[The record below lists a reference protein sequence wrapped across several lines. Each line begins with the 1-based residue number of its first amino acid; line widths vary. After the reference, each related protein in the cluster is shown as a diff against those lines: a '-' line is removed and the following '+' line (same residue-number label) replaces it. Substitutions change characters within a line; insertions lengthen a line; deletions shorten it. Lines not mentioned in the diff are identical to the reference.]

1 MLNADTVYFVLS
13 FILSL
18 IIDLIMRNRRSLGF
32 KVKIH
37 SERRPR
43 RNVKSGLN
51 TNDEERP
58 INDTMQVEVSIV
70 NTGNEPIQTHEFDR
84 NLEIVFNSNARILDC
99 QPACADIKFIMVESE
114 DDPNRTA
121 ISPTLL
127 NPGDVIHVM
136 LLVEKYRDVVAI
148 DGRIAGIKRIK
159 YLGDRALKA
168 LALGSILLLLM
179 SVIVP
184 VFLHLPSDINTIFK
198 GSGIAILASLIGK
211 ALRQAGRINQAR
223 IVTLIGS
230 VVLIMLAIQVANRF
244 LIPWIC
250 IRGI

>member
-1 MLNADTVYFVLS
+1 LNPDIVYFVLS
-13 FILSL
+13 IILSL

-43 RNVKSGLN
+43 RNTKSGLN
-51 TNDEERP
+51 TNYEEQP
-58 INDTMQVEVSIV
+58 INDTKQVEVSIV
-70 NTGNEPIQTHEFDR
+70 NTGNEPIQAHEFDR
-84 NLEIVFNSNARILDC
+84 NLEIVFNRDARILDY
-99 QPACADIKFIMVESE
+99 QPACAGIKFMMVESE
-114 DDPNRTA
+114 DDPKRPA
-121 ISPTLL
+121 ISPMLL

-179 SVIVP
+179 SVIIP
-184 VFLHLPSDINTIFK
+184 VLVRLPSDINAIFR
-198 GSGIAILASLIGK
+198 GSGIAILVSLMGK